1 MNQLTDAMSD
11 IFEIIQTSLAYII
24 EYLIKFVNK
33 VVGSYATKYKLFL
46 RRNHNCQ
53 TLQLSFKFVDEN
65 SIGARLV

>member
-1 MNQLTDAMSD
+1 M
-11 IFEIIQTSLAYII
+11 
-24 EYLIKFVNK
+24 KFVNK
-33 VVGSYATKYKLFL
+33 VVGLYAKKYKLFL

>member
-1 MNQLTDAMSD
+1 MLQ
-11 IFEIIQTSLAYII
+11 
-24 EYLIKFVNK
+24 YLIKLLNK
-33 VVGSYATKYKLFL
+33 VVGLYAKKYNLSL

>member
-11 IFEIIQTSLAYII
+11 IFEIIQTLAYII

-33 VVGSYATKYKLFL
+33 VVGLYATKYKLFL